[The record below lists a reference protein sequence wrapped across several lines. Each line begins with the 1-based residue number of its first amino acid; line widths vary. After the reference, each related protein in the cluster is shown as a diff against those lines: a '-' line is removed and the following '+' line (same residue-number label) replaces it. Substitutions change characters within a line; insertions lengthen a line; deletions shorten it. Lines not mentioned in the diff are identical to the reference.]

1 MEFKSNFC
9 LVTAILPKE
18 NANDIIKQS
27 VPAEINSLC
36 IISARGSIY
45 KDKWYQKFTPS
56 LNPEQT
62 VIEILLPNNLADQI
76 VQKIAEAAHLQSSGT
91 GAVYCTPCEK
101 SLFVSENEFEIA
113 SIEKPESEIHFR
125 NNYSGI
131 YCIIQKN
138 LADSVALA
146 AMRAGSP
153 GPTVVFGQGRGI
165 REKLGLL
172 RVAISPEKELVRVVV
187 DNYDV
192 EPVFEA
198 MVSEGKLDTP
208 GMGFIYIMPVSK
220 GLVNIASVAAGKHEL
235 ATNHQIIKAIDEIKG
250 GSEWRMNLNSSNKV
264 QRKYLNDLV
273 RLTCVTERGMGD
285 ALTQA
290 AMASGAPGASITYG
304 VKRKSNETQGTTGIA
319 VNQEVEI
326 IEMTLAPKVVDD
338 IVTTMLKAADEN
350 KNNNLYFYTQK
361 VPKALTYLG

>member
-1 MEFKSNFC
+1 MEFKNNFC

-18 NANDIIKQS
+18 NANEIIREA
-27 VPAEINSLC
+27 VPAEIKSLC

-45 KDKWYQKFTPS
+45 RDKWYQKFTPS

-62 VIEILLPNNLADQI
+62 VIEILLPNEVAENVI
-76 VQKIAEAAHLQSSGT
+76 QKISDIAHLNSSGT
-91 GAVYCTPCEK
+91 GAVYCTPCDK
-101 SLFVSENEFEIA
+101 SLFISENEPEFPNL
-113 SIEKPESEIHFR
+113 EKVDAHVNFKT
-125 NNYSGI
+125 NYTGI

-138 LADSVALA
+138 MAEAVALA

-153 GPTVVFGQGRGI
+153 GPTVVFGIGRGI

-208 GMGFIYIMPVSK
+208 GMGFIYVMPVSK

-250 GSEWRMNLNSSNKV
+250 GSEWRMNLNSENKKN
-264 QRKYLNDLV
+264 RKFLNDLV
-273 RLTCVTERGMGD
+273 RLTCVTERGTGD
-285 ALTQA
+285 VLTQA
-290 AMASGAPGASITYG
+290 AMAAGAPGASITYG
-304 VKRKSNETQGTTGIA
+304 VRRKNNEAQGASGIS

-326 IEMTLAPKVVDD
+326 IEMTLAPKVVEGM
-338 IVTTMLKAADEN
+338 IQTMIQAANES